1 MYVGIVKG
9 QSFML
14 LLQKW
19 CHTLFR
25 PLHNSRLSTFVC
37 YCRTMVYYRWV
48 EDPQCSAKLF
58 FPKLSERKR
67 ALILS
72 VVQRV
77 AKKQLHAQGLGRH
90 SIAEVHSIARK
101 DLQSLS
107 EFLHDK
113 PFMMGQ
119 EPSLVDASVFGLL
132 AQFVWQ
138 DESSAQHA
146 MVHSEFKN
154 LVGYCDRMKERYW
167 KDWDQAIAERKKLH
181 YE

>member
-1 MYVGIVKG
+1 MVIVKG
-9 QSFML
+9 QSSTL
-14 LLQKW
+14 LPQKW
-19 CHTLFR
+19 CHTFFR
-25 PLHNSRLSTFVC
+25 PLHNGRLSTFVC

-48 EDPQCSAKLF
+48 EDPQYIAKII
-58 FPKLSERKR
+58 FPKLSERKL

-72 VVQRV
+72 VAQRI
-77 AKKQLHAQGLGRH
+77 AKQQLNAQGLGRH

-107 EFLHDK
+107 EVLHDK

-132 AQFVWQ
+132 VQFVWQ

-167 KDWDQAIAERKKLH
+167 KDWDEAIAERKKLH

>member
-1 MYVGIVKG
+1 M
-9 QSFML
+9 
-14 LLQKW
+14 
-19 CHTLFR
+19 
-25 PLHNSRLSTFVC
+25 
-37 YCRTMVYYRWV
+37 YYRWV
-48 EDPQCSAKLF
+48 EDPQCSAKRI

-72 VVQRV
+72 VIQRV
-77 AKKQLHAQGLGRH
+77 AQKQLHAQGLGRH

-107 EFLHDK
+107 EFLRDK

-138 DESSAQHA
+138 DESSAQHV

>member
-1 MYVGIVKG
+1 
-9 QSFML
+9 ML
-14 LLQKW
+14 
-19 CHTLFR
+19 
-25 PLHNSRLSTFVC
+25 
-37 YCRTMVYYRWV
+37 
-48 EDPQCSAKLF
+48 
-58 FPKLSERKR
+58 
-67 ALILS
+67 
-72 VVQRV
+72 QRV
-77 AKKQLHAQGLGRH
+77 EKNQLHAQGLGRH